1 MKKDAYQETI
11 QTILG
16 RDPRYH
22 EEAYAFVREGLDHTL
37 KILDPAEASGS
48 HHVSGGQLLEGI
60 RQYAIGQFGPIT
72 LTVLAKW
79 GVRSCMDFGEIVFN
93 MVDAQI
99 LGKTESDS
107 REDFREIY
115 DFREAFLRPFLP
127 RDKTTAGREHG

>member
-1 MKKDAYQETI
+1 MKSDTYQETI
-11 QTILG
+11 QSILG

-22 EEAYAFVREGLDHTL
+22 EEAYTFVREGLDHTL
-37 KILDPAEASGS
+37 KTLDPADSSGS

-60 RQYAIGQFGPIT
+60 RQYAIEQFGPIT

-99 LGKTESDS
+99 LGKTENDS

-127 RDKTTAGREHG
+127 RDPPHASGSLG